1 MSLLTCTN
9 LSILDIK
16 GLFLTTDK
24 IYKSNSQLMK
34 DKILINVFFEPS
46 TRTSLSFECAMKRL
60 GGNVINFQK
69 DASSLKKGESY
80 EDTIRTLSNYGD
92 IMVLRHPE
100 IGKVALASELINI
113 PVINAGDGA
122 GEHPTQ
128 ALLDLYT
135 MYKKFGNDFETKT
148 ILFVGDLK
156 NSRTIHSLISL
167 IHLYPEMKIHTLS
180 YPGLEPEEQLLE
192 NISKIHQQPKD
203 SIVFSVDDIDY
214 SLFDVVYIT
223 RLQKERGTNGLR
235 CVPPLYRMTNELANT
250 MKEDAIIMHPLPRNE
265 EIDPD
270 VDNNHR
276 CYYFKQMKY
285 GVDIRMAIISRQL
298 YLANYKFS

>member
-1 MSLLTCTN
+1 MSLLSCTN
-9 LSILDIK
+9 LTTFDIK
-16 GLFLTTDK
+16 NLFLNTD
-24 IYKSNSQLMK
+24 IMSQNYDMLMRN
-34 DKILINVFFEPS
+34 KILINVFFEPS

-60 GGNVINFQK
+60 GGDVINFQK

-80 EDTIRTLSNYGD
+80 EDTIKTLSNYGD

-100 IGKVALASELINI
+100 IGKVALASELIDI
-113 PVINAGDGA
+113 PVINGGDGA

-135 MYKKFGNDFETKT
+135 IYKKFGDSFETKT

-167 IHLYPEMKIHTLS
+167 IHLYPEMKIYTLS

-192 NISKIHQQPKD
+192 NISKIHQQSKD
-203 SIVFSVDDIDY
+203 SIVFSIDDIDY

-223 RLQKERGTNGLR
+223 RLQKERLKQGEEGI
-235 CVPPLYRMTNELANT
+235 CHFKMTNELANT
-250 MKEDAIIMHPLPRNE
+250 MKEDAIIMHPLPRNR
-265 EIDPD
+265 EIDPE

-276 CYYFKQMKY
+276 CHYFKQMKY
-285 GVDIRMAIISRQL
+285 GVNVRMAIISML
-298 YLANYKFS
+298 F

>member
-1 MSLLTCTN
+1 MSLLSCQN
-9 LSILDIK
+9 LNSLDLKMI
-16 GLFLTTDK
+16 FLKTDK
-24 IYKSNSQLMK
+24 ISQKNNSLYSN
-34 DKILINVFFEPS
+34 KILINVFFEPS

-80 EDTIRTLSNYGD
+80 EDTIKTLSNYGD

-100 IGKVALASELINI
+100 IGKVSLASKLINI

-128 ALLDLYT
+128 AILDLYT
-135 MYKKFGNDFETKT
+135 IYKKFGDNFETKK

-167 IHLYPEMKIHTLS
+167 IHLYPSMKIYILS
-180 YPGLEPEEQLLE
+180 YPGLEPQEQLLDK
-192 NISKIHQQPKD
+192 ISKIHQQPKD
-203 SIVFSVDDIDY
+203 SIVFSVNDIDY

-223 RLQKERGTNGLR
+223 RLQKERLKQGEQGI
-235 CVPPLYRMTNELANT
+235 CHFKMTNELANT
-250 MKEDAIIMHPLPRNE
+250 MKDDAIIMHPLPRNE
-265 EIDPD
+265 EIDPE
-270 VDNNHR
+270 VDNNQR

-285 GVDIRMAIISRQL
+285 GVDVRMAIISTL
-298 YLANYKFS
+298 L

>member
-1 MSLLTCTN
+1 MSLLSSTN
-9 LSILDIK
+9 LTTFDIENI
-16 GLFLTTDK
+16 FLETD
-24 IYKSNSQLMK
+24 IIHQNNNLLMR

-80 EDTIRTLSNYGD
+80 EDTIKTLSNYGD

-100 IGKVALASELINI
+100 IGKVALASELIDI

-135 MYKKFGNDFETKT
+135 IYKHFGENFKNKN

-167 IHLYPEMKIHTLS
+167 IHLYPEMKIYILS
-180 YPGLEPEEQLLE
+180 YPGLEPDEHLLDK
-192 NISKIHQQPKD
+192 ISRIHKQPKEN
-203 SIVFSVDDIDY
+203 IVFSINNIDY
-214 SLFDVVYIT
+214 SMFDVVYIT
-223 RLQKERGTNGLR
+223 RLQKERLKQVEEGKCNFI
-235 CVPPLYRMTNELANT
+235 MTNEIANT
-250 MKEDAIIMHPLPRNE
+250 MKEDAIIMHPLPRNR
-265 EIDPD
+265 EIDPE

-276 CYYFKQMKY
+276 CHYFKQMKY
-285 GVDIRMAIISRQL
+285 GVDIRMAILSSL
-298 YLANYKFS
+298 VE